1 VHCVTKWTVS
11 RRIIS
16 TPHES
21 IQSIF
26 LAVTICPCNVS
37 TVSRSLQRLGPTGTD
52 AMTRVQL
59 QKPNMETKYT
69 LIMRDNGSVVQLM
82 EDGPVPPVVPG
93 VFLVLGF
100 TFGLSLN
107 LVTACTIMMSPVLR
121 RVSFNRIVL
130 HLCVSCALD
139 CTLNLLAAVGF
150 VVVTR
155 KYRKVLT
162 KRRCEDDETSHRHE
176 TLRTRARHWSPS
188 GLRQGS
194 VAVSCEH
201 IHETAASVESWYIF
215 GQISNCWFLKKDS
228 APRR

>member
-1 VHCVTKWTVS
+1 MQ
-11 RRIIS
+11 S
-16 TPHES
+16 T
-21 IQSIF
+21 F
-26 LAVTICPCNVS
+26 LTVTICLCNVS
-37 TVSRSLQRLGPTGTD
+37 TDSRSLQGLGPTGND

-121 RVSFNRIVL
+121 RVSFNRILL
-130 HLCVSCALD
+130 HLCVCCALD
-139 CTLNLLAAVGF
+139 CILNLLAAVGF

-155 KYRKVLT
+155 KYRRVLT
-162 KRRCEDDETSHRHE
+162 KRRCEDCRPTVRCLIDTDE
-176 TLRTRARHWSPS
+176 SPPLVSIWLKTGIS
-188 GLRQGS
+188 GG
-194 VAVSCEH
+194 
-201 IHETAASVESWYIF
+201 F
-215 GQISNCWFLKKDS
+215 
-228 APRR
+228 RRELINS